1 MWERRKMEIS
11 VGERRE
17 KTLLLCTSPPDSL
30 HQTQMPDCTQ
40 AWTKSHRSLSPMV
53 DTFVASSY
61 TRSGLQKI
69 AFIDKPCNTK
79 TPAERNQTVSFLLKK
94 MGGNPQKFTNLRDSS
109 LPSALL
115 AKERKERWW
124 KRVMVETN
132 KQHIRKT
139 SEKEM

>member
-1 MWERRKMEIS
+1 
-11 VGERRE
+11 
-17 KTLLLCTSPPDSL
+17 
-30 HQTQMPDCTQ
+30 
-40 AWTKSHRSLSPMV
+40 MV

-94 MGGNPQKFTNLRDSS
+94 KMGGNPQKFTNMRDSS

-115 AKERKERWW
+115 AKKKEG
-124 KRVMVETN
+124 KVMAETN
-132 KQHIRKT
+132 KQNIGKNIRKRDVMVI
-139 SEKEM
+139 SQGNSDILI